1 MILQL
6 KNYKYNLKLSK
17 TMDLKS
23 AIRTIPHWPKH
34 GVMFR
39 DITTLLKDKKAFNY
53 VIDTFYDRYKSQ
65 KIDAVAGIES
75 RGFIIGGAL
84 AHKLKKGFVP
94 IRKAG
99 KLPSKTERE
108 EYELEYGSAIVEIH
122 KDAIEEGDSILLV
135 DDLIATAGTLAA
147 SIKLIEKLG
156 GKVAECAVIIELPD
170 LHGREKIEK
179 NGHKLFS
186 LVQFEGE

>member
-1 MILQL
+1 
-6 KNYKYNLKLSK
+6 
-17 TMDLKS
+17 MDLKS
-23 AIRTIPHWPKH
+23 TIRTIPNWPKQ

-39 DITTLLKDKKAFNY
+39 DITTLLKDPKAFEH
-53 VIDTFYDRYKSQ
+53 VIETFYERYKGQ

-84 AHKLKKGFVP
+84 ANRLKKGFVP

-122 KDAIEEGDSILLV
+122 KDAIEEGDNVLLI
-135 DDLIATAGTLAA
+135 DDLIATAGTLVA
-147 SIKLIEKLG
+147 SINLIEKLG
-156 GKVAECAVIIELPD
+156 GKVIECAVIIELPD
-170 LHGREKIEK
+170 LHGRERIEK
-179 NGHKLFS
+179 KDHKLFS